1 VNLVPM
7 TVTLLLQSLSST
19 AAVVLLAHDRGATV
33 LIGSGIRLAA
43 FWTLGLPLIAWGA
56 SLGACGA
63 VLVAS
68 ALGAGGWYWHTVSQ
82 RHAMA
87 AYADA
92 LTRAQ
97 PALSQQATAD
107 ARAAG
112 IRDLEAALT
121 QYPSGPGAAQI
132 AYELGSLRF
141 DAQQYGQA
149 RGAWELAVAQGAP
162 RTLRAL
168 SQGGVAYTWE
178 AERNYAKAVDA
189 FKLALTGLGPK
200 DFYYEELL
208 IGLGR
213 TQELSGQKADAI
225 ATYRRA
231 LNELAQSRRLEEIK
245 ARLAALGA

>member
-1 VNLVPM
+1 MLNLTLP
-7 TVTLLLQSLSST
+7 TRRTLLLGS
-19 AAVVLLAHDRGATV
+19 VTV
-33 LIGSGIRLAA
+33 LVVAALA
-43 FWTLGLPLIAWGA
+43 
-56 SLGACGA
+56 
-63 VLVAS
+63 
-68 ALGAGGWYWHTVSQ
+68 AGGWYWRTVSQ

-92 LTRAQ
+92 LTKAQ
-97 PALSQQATAD
+97 PALSPQATAD
-107 ARAAG
+107 TRAAG

-121 QYPSGPGAAQI
+121 QYPSGPGAAQV
-132 AYELGSLRF
+132 AYELGNLRF

-162 RTLRAL
+162 RTLRTL

-189 FKLALTGLGPK
+189 FKTALTGLGPK
-200 DFYYEELL
+200 DFYYEELIL
-208 IGLGR
+208 GLGR
-213 TQELSGQKADAI
+213 TQELAGQKAEAI

-231 LNELAQSRRLEEIK
+231 LGDLAQSRRVEEIK

>member
-1 VNLVPM
+1 MLELTFPRPR
-7 TVTLLLQSLSST
+7 TLLIAG
-19 AAVVLLAHDRGATV
+19 AAV
-33 LIGSGIRLAA
+33 LAA
-43 FWTLGLPLIAWGA
+43 A
-56 SLGACGA
+56 
-63 VLVAS
+63 
-68 ALGAGGWYWHTVSQ
+68 ALGAGGWYWHLVSQ

-97 PALSQQATAD
+97 PALVPQATAD

-112 IRDLEAALT
+112 IRELEAALT
-121 QYPSGPGAAQI
+121 QYPSGPGAAQV
-132 AYELGSLRF
+132 AYDLGNLRY
-141 DAQQYGQA
+141 DAQQYVQA

-162 RTLRAL
+162 RTLKAL

-189 FKLALTGLGPK
+189 FKIALTGIGPK

-208 IGLGR
+208 MGLAR

-231 LNELAQSRRLEEIK
+231 LGELAQSRRLEEIK

>member
-1 VNLVPM
+1 MLELTFPRPR
-7 TVTLLLQSLSST
+7 TLLIAG
-19 AAVVLLAHDRGATV
+19 AAVLA
-33 LIGSGIRLAA
+33 
-43 FWTLGLPLIAWGA
+43 
-56 SLGACGA
+56 
-63 VLVAS
+63 AS
-68 ALGAGGWYWHTVSQ
+68 ALGAGGWYWHLVSQ

-97 PALSQQATAD
+97 PALVPQATAD

-112 IRDLEAALT
+112 IRELEAALT
-121 QYPSGPGAAQI
+121 QYPSGPGAAQV
-132 AYELGSLRF
+132 AYDLGNLRY
-141 DAQQYGQA
+141 DAQQYVQA

-162 RTLRAL
+162 RTLKAL

-189 FKLALTGLGPK
+189 FKIALTGIGPK

-208 IGLGR
+208 MGLAR

-231 LNELAQSRRLEEIK
+231 LGELAQSRRLEEIK

>member
-1 VNLVPM
+1 MLKL
-7 TVTLLLQSLSST
+7 TLPTPRTLM
-19 AAVVLLAHDRGATV
+19 LAGA
-33 LIGSGIRLAA
+33 
-43 FWTLGLPLIAWGA
+43 
-56 SLGACGA
+56 A
-63 VLVAS
+63 VLVVA
-68 ALGAGGWYWHTVSQ
+68 ALSAGGWYWRTVSQ

-97 PALSQQATAD
+97 PALGPQATTD
-107 ARAAG
+107 ARATG

-121 QYPSGPGAAQI
+121 QYPSGPGVAQV
-132 AYELGSLRF
+132 AYELGNLRF

-149 RGAWELAVAQGAP
+149 RGAWELALAQGAP
-162 RTLRAL
+162 RTIKTL
-168 SQGGVAYTWE
+168 SEGGVAYTWE
-178 AERNYAKAVDA
+178 AERNYGKAVDT
-189 FKLALTGLGPK
+189 FKIALTGLGPK

-231 LNELAQSRRLEEIK
+231 LGELAHSRRLEEIK

>member
-1 VNLVPM
+1 MLKL
-7 TVTLLLQSLSST
+7 TLPTPRTLM
-19 AAVVLLAHDRGATV
+19 LAGA
-33 LIGSGIRLAA
+33 
-43 FWTLGLPLIAWGA
+43 
-56 SLGACGA
+56 A
-63 VLVAS
+63 VLVVA
-68 ALGAGGWYWHTVSQ
+68 ALSAGGWYWRTVSQ

-97 PALSQQATAD
+97 PALGPQATTD
-107 ARAAG
+107 ARATG

-121 QYPSGPGAAQI
+121 QYPSGPGVAQV
-132 AYELGSLRF
+132 AYELGNLRF

-149 RGAWELAVAQGAP
+149 RGAWELALAQGAP
-162 RTLRAL
+162 RTIKTL
-168 SQGGVAYTWE
+168 SEGGVAYTWE
-178 AERNYAKAVDA
+178 AERNYGKAVDA
-189 FKLALTGLGPK
+189 FKIALTGLGPK

-231 LNELAQSRRLEEIK
+231 LGELAHSRRLEEIK

>member
-1 VNLVPM
+1 MLNLTLP
-7 TVTLLLQSLSST
+7 TRRTLLLGS
-19 AAVVLLAHDRGATV
+19 VTV
-33 LIGSGIRLAA
+33 LVVAALA
-43 FWTLGLPLIAWGA
+43 
-56 SLGACGA
+56 
-63 VLVAS
+63 
-68 ALGAGGWYWHTVSQ
+68 AGGWYCRTVSQ

-92 LTRAQ
+92 LTKAQ
-97 PALSQQATAD
+97 PALSPQATAD

-121 QYPSGPGAAQI
+121 QYPSGPGAAQV
-132 AYELGSLRF
+132 AYELGNLRF

-162 RTLRAL
+162 RTLRTL

-189 FKLALTGLGPK
+189 FKTALTGLGPK
-200 DFYYEELL
+200 DFYYEELIL
-208 IGLGR
+208 GLGR
-213 TQELSGQKADAI
+213 TQELAGQKAEAI

-231 LNELAQSRRLEEIK
+231 LGELAQSRRVEEIK

>member
-1 VNLVPM
+1 MLNLTLP
-7 TVTLLLQSLSST
+7 TRRTLLLGS
-19 AAVVLLAHDRGATV
+19 VTV
-33 LIGSGIRLAA
+33 LVVAALA
-43 FWTLGLPLIAWGA
+43 
-56 SLGACGA
+56 
-63 VLVAS
+63 
-68 ALGAGGWYWHTVSQ
+68 AGGWYWRTVSQ

-92 LTRAQ
+92 LTKAQ
-97 PALSQQATAD
+97 PALRPQATAD

-121 QYPSGPGAAQI
+121 QYPSGPGAAQV
-132 AYELGSLRF
+132 AYELGNLRF

-162 RTLRAL
+162 RTLRTL

-189 FKLALTGLGPK
+189 FKTALTGLGPK
-200 DFYYEELL
+200 DFYYEELIL
-208 IGLGR
+208 GLGR
-213 TQELSGQKADAI
+213 TQELAGQKAEAI

-231 LNELAQSRRLEEIK
+231 LGDLAQSRRVEEIK